1 MVGIITRIFS
11 LFAKKGLSKGIGLT
25 SPHKKGAQL
34 KGIESTQSE
43 KKKYRIE
50 KTTTNTR
57 KIRVSSMA
65 RFDPGTMCL
74 LLGLHLPTFALTN

>member
-34 KGIESTQSE
+34 KGIESIQSE
-43 KKKYRIE
+43 KKKI
-50 KTTTNTR
+50 
-57 KIRVSSMA
+57 
-65 RFDPGTMCL
+65 
-74 LLGLHLPTFALTN
+74 